1 MTAWGVDHEHV
12 LPWRLAAAAAHLVRG
27 DQEAAVD
34 VVDERGANLT
44 ADGGP
49 ARADDTHRSA
59 REHVYDT
66 LSGGVECGEVI
77 ESIRLL
83 TRNEAAPPSPRPAR
97 YRIED
102 RFSRYLDKLTFS
114 ERKVAVLAAK
124 GSSNRVIARSLSLS
138 ISTVEQHLTHTYKKL
153 GVSGRQ
159 QLRAK
164 LG

>member
-1 MTAWGVDHEHV
+1 
-12 LPWRLAAAAAHLVRG
+12 
-27 DQEAAVD
+27 
-34 VVDERGANLT
+34 
-44 ADGGP
+44 
-49 ARADDTHRSA
+49 
-59 REHVYDT
+59 VYDV
-66 LSGGVECGEVI
+66 LAGAVECGELI

-83 TRNEAAPPSPRPAR
+83 TLNKTAPSSARPAR

-102 RFSRYLDKLTFS
+102 RFSRYLDKLTSS
-114 ERKVAVLAAK
+114 ERKVAMLAAA
-124 GSSNRVIARSLSLS
+124 GGSNRGIARSLSLS